1 MSKLDN
7 PITYLKG
14 VGPAKATLLEKELEI
29 HTYGD
34 LLLHYPFRYIDRTRL
49 TPISEI
55 SPDSQWIQI
64 KGTITSIQTKGNGP
78 KQRLA
83 VTLADESG
91 TVELVWFK
99 GVQYFRKMLTLRKEY
114 LVFGKPNYF
123 GRQLSIPHPDIEL
136 LEGPVTFTQ
145 RLMPVYSSTEKLNA
159 KGLNTKGIAKLV
171 RTVFESIEPADVH
184 EILPK
189 SVLENEK
196 FGNRYQAFINIHL
209 PEDESVINEA
219 SRRLKFE
226 EFFFFQI
233 KLLQLKHARKKFKGL
248 VFKNVG
254 EHFNTFYKNL
264 PFELTGA
271 QKRVLK
277 EIRRDTMPI
286 GEADYSAQMNRLLQ
300 GDVGSGK
307 TIVALLSMLIALDNG
322 YQACMMA
329 PTEILANQH
338 FDTIRGMLKGMDINV
353 EILTGSVKGKRR
365 RLLLEGLELG
375 FIHILIGTHALIEKA
390 VKFKELGIAIID
402 EQHRFGVEQRSK
414 LWLKSTIPPHVLV
427 MTATPIPRT
436 LAMTLYG
443 DLDVSVID
451 ELPPGRKAIV
461 TAHRF
466 EKDRL
471 RVFGFMKEQIALGRQ
486 IYIVYPL
493 IDESEHFDYQD
504 LKSGFESIERAFPR
518 PKYQVSVVH
527 GQLHTTDKD
536 FEMQRFKD
544 GETNI
549 LVATTV
555 IEVGVD
561 VPNASV
567 MIIESANRF
576 GLSQL
581 HQLRGRVGRGGDQS
595 YCILLTDYKLSSDAK
610 VRLQTMVDTSD
621 GFKIAEVDMKLRG
634 PGMIEGTQQSGDLG
648 LRLADVIKDQPLLER
663 ARTVAKNLIED
674 DPSLEKP
681 DNINLKNYLT
691 RNQGLQ
697 RIEWSRIS

>member
-64 KGTITSIQTKGNGP
+64 KGTITSVQTKGNGP

-114 LVFGKPNYF
+114 LVFGKPNYY